1 MKYVQL
7 SCEEFTNETFSKA
20 AVPGGGGV
28 AALVGALGT
37 ALAGMVGNLT
47 TGKKKYAEYEQD
59 IQRILAE
66 ASELTAS
73 LLEMIDQDAENFLP
87 LSKAYGLPQETE
99 EEKKV
104 KSETLQSALKVA
116 CEGPIDIVRAA
127 YKAIELH
134 DELAIKGS
142 TLALSDVG
150 VGVQLLRS
158 ALISGWLNVLININM
173 INDEEYVSK
182 IRTELEPIVEDG
194 TKRCDEICDKVIKA
208 LDKK

>member
-47 TGKKKYAEYEQD
+47 AGKKKYAEYEED

-66 ASELTAS
+66 AETLKSD
-73 LLEMIDQDAENFLP
+73 LLGMIDQDAENFLP
-87 LSKAYGLPQETE
+87 LSKAYGLPQGTE
-99 EEKKV
+99 EEKKI
-104 KSETLQSALKVA
+104 KKETMQAALKVA
-116 CEGPIDIVRAA
+116 CEGPIDIVRAS

-134 DELAIKGS
+134 DELAVKGS
-142 TLALSDVG
+142 ALALSDVG
-150 VGVQLLRS
+150 VGVQLLS
-158 ALISGWLNVLININM
+158 AALVSGWLNVLININM
-173 INDEEYVSK
+173 IEDAEYVSQ
-182 IRTELEPIVEDG
+182 IREELEPMVENG
-194 TKRCDEICDKVIKA
+194 RIRCEEICARVIKA
-208 LDKK
+208 LDK

>member
-20 AVPGGGGV
+20 PVPGGGGV

-59 IQRILAE
+59 IQRILSE

-99 EEKKV
+99 EEKKF
-104 KSETLQSALKVA
+104 KSDTLQAALKVA
-116 CEGPIDIVRAA
+116 CEGPIDIVRAT

-134 DELAIKGS
+134 DELATKGS

-173 INDEEYVSK
+173 INDEEYVSR
-182 IRTELEPIVEDG
+182 IRNELEPIVESG
-194 TKRCDEICDKVIKA
+194 AKRCEEICDKVIKA

>member
-1 MKYVQL
+1 MKYVQM

-47 TGKKKYAEYEQD
+47 AGKKKYAEYEED

-66 ASELTAS
+66 AEKLKSD
-73 LLEMIDQDAENFLP
+73 LLGMIDQDAENFLP

-99 EEKKV
+99 EEKKI
-104 KSETLQSALKVA
+104 KKETMQAALKVA
-116 CEGPIDIVRAA
+116 CEGPIDIVRAS

-134 DELAIKGS
+134 DELALKGS
-142 TLALSDVG
+142 ALALSDVG
-150 VGVQLLRS
+150 VGVQLLS
-158 ALISGWLNVLININM
+158 AALVSGWLNVLININM
-173 INDEEYVSK
+173 IEDAEYVSE
-182 IRTELEPIVEDG
+182 IREELEPLVESG
-194 TKRCDEICDKVIKA
+194 RIRCEEICSRVIKA
-208 LDKK
+208 LDK

>member
-47 TGKKKYAEYEQD
+47 AGKKKYAEYEED

-66 ASELTAS
+66 AEELKAD
-73 LLEMIDQDAENFLP
+73 LLDMIDQDAENFLP
-87 LSKAYGLPQETE
+87 LSKAYGLPQETD

-104 KSETLQSALKVA
+104 KKETMQAALKVA
-116 CEGPIDIVRAA
+116 CEGPIDIVRAS

-134 DELAIKGS
+134 DELALKGS
-142 TLALSDVG
+142 ALALSDVG
-150 VGVQLLRS
+150 VGVQLLRA

-173 INDEEYVSK
+173 IEDAEYVSK
-182 IRTELEPIVEDG
+182 IREELEPLVESG
-194 TKRCDEICDKVIKA
+194 KVRCEEICGRVIKA
-208 LDKK
+208 LDK